1 MKKSFNFIEIIAY
14 HLPKNLKILLTTFS
28 PSFNNGLLKIKSF
41 MSKKLFSFFEVIVVL
56 AVDNGVGVDVVV
68 FVVVVVDNVVVVV
81 VDVVVDDKVVAVVAL
96 LFKLVML

>member
-1 MKKSFNFIEIIAY
+1 MKNSFNFIEIIAY

-56 AVDNGVGVDVVV
+56 AVDKGVDVVV
-68 FVVVVVDNVVVVV
+68 FVVVVVDNVVVLV